1 MNNTT
6 LQAIEYLEQF
16 VITDISKLVLVVGVL
31 VVVVGIVLWKT
42 KEKEVK
48 SKW

>member
-1 MNNTT
+1 MNNST

-31 VVVVGIVLWKT
+31 GVVVGIVLWKT
-42 KEKEVK
+42 NKRR
-48 SKW
+48 